1 MSVFPFSGW
10 NHSFYGDL
18 HVQGTEGVQFYT
30 RQKVVLSRW
39 DGEYKRQQG
48 W

>member
-1 MSVFPFSGW
+1 MAQFPFSGW
-10 NHSFYGDL
+10 NGSFFGDL
-18 HVQGTEGVQFYT
+18 HVQGTEGVQFFT

-39 DGEYKRQQG
+39 DSSYQRHQG